1 MELPASFA
9 GLKNPTHHCGHY
21 TFVLA
26 NKYCL
31 SSRKV
36 TCQSE
41 NSLDL
46 GWFVQ
51 WLLSSHSKTTGPLKE
66 ALQPPS
72 LTQTIAL
79 GLEILWTWDTFTRL
93 ILSLALYPIVSDYL
107 FPIDSMN
114 LFFFF
119 FKLSVSTRTCPQLP
133 QLSLLPLGPTDFTLR
148 ANNVEP
154 PIAHTV
160 PLSWE
165 DASNKNHFIVSHL
178 GLLTAEYSRPGTK
191 PHSHLQCLLQGKD
204 KLL

>member
-1 MELPASFA
+1 MSKWKFSRFRLICPVTSFIPFQDYRSFKRSTA
-9 GLKNPTHHCGHY
+9 TTLFNPDNC
-21 TFVLA
+21 
-26 NKYCL
+26 
-31 SSRKV
+31 S
-36 TCQSE
+36 
-41 NSLDL
+41 
-46 GWFVQ
+46 
-51 WLLSSHSKTTGPLKE
+51 
-66 ALQPPS
+66 
-72 LTQTIAL
+72 
-79 GLEILWTWDTFTRL
+79 WTWN
-93 ILSLALYPIVSDYL
+93 
-107 FPIDSMN
+107 SMN
-114 LFFFF
+114 LRYFYSSDFIPCLISHSLQLSISNRLNEPFFF